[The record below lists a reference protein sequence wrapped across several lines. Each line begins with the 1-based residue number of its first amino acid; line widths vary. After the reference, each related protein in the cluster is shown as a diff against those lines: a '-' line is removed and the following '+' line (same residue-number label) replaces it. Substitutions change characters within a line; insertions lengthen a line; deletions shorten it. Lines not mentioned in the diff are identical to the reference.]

1 MSPRLRAAAIWPRN
15 PEQQDKDVVFKR
27 RNPRTILQGFM
38 ALVWPKGGWSRAAR
52 YVNYRVRRLPDAP
65 HRIARGIFV
74 GVLVSF
80 TPLFGL
86 HFLLASVIAL
96 VVRGNVIAAL
106 LATFVGNPITF
117 PFIAVFAVELGHAL
131 LGAGHG
137 LPAWQIVAG
146 FGQAGAEFWANIR
159 AMFGDDVTHWER
171 LEQFFHQ
178 VFLPYLV
185 GGVLLGSVA
194 GLVSYYLGLP
204 LIIGYQKLRRKRRED
219 RIVKLRA
226 ARDAKAAAKLDGG
239 EGDDDGPGSP

>member
-1 MSPRLRAAAIWPRN
+1 M
-15 PEQQDKDVVFKR
+15 VFKR
-27 RNPRTILQGFM
+27 RNPRSFLQWLKV
-38 ALVWPKGGWSRAAR
+38 LVWPKGGWSRAAR
-52 YVNYRVRRLPDAP
+52 YVNHRVRRLPDAP
-65 HRIARGIFV
+65 HRIARGIFA
-74 GVLVSF
+74 GVAISF
-80 TPLFGL
+80 TPLFGFHL
-86 HFLLASVIAL
+86 FLAALIAL
-96 VVRGNVIAAL
+96 VMRGNVIAAL

-117 PFIAVFAVELGHAL
+117 PFIAVFSVELGHAL

-159 AMFGDDVTHWER
+159 AMFGDEVTHWER

-226 ARDAKAAAKLDGG
+226 ARDAAAAKSNG
-239 EGDDDGPGSP
+239 GDDDGPGSP

>member
-1 MSPRLRAAAIWPRN
+1 M
-15 PEQQDKDVVFKR
+15 VFKR
-27 RNPRTILQGFM
+27 RNPRSFLQWLKV
-38 ALVWPKGGWSRAAR
+38 LVWPKGGWSRAAR
-52 YVNYRVRRLPDAP
+52 YVNHRVRRLPDAP
-65 HRIARGIFV
+65 HRIARGIFA
-74 GVLVSF
+74 GVVISF
-80 TPLFGL
+80 TPLFGFHL
-86 HFLLASVIAL
+86 GLAALIAL
-96 VVRGNVIAAL
+96 AMRGNVIAAL

-146 FGQAGAEFWANIR
+146 FGQAGAELWANIR

-171 LEQFFHQ
+171 LGQFFHQ

-194 GLVSYYLGLP
+194 GLAGYYLGLP

-219 RIVKLRA
+219 RILKLRA
-226 ARDAKAAAKLDGG
+226 ARDAAAATKSNG
-239 EGDDDGPGSP
+239 GDDDGPGSP